1 MPKPTQVERFWRK
14 VEKSNTCWM
23 WIAGTDNH
31 GYGLFWVDG
40 RIVKAHRFAYELL
53 IGPIPQDRVI
63 DHICGTRLCMNP
75 DHLRLVTVA
84 QNNQNRKANRGTS
97 TGVRGVTL
105 KRGRYRVAAQLD
117 GVKYNAGSFATLPEA
132 ERAAIALRD
141 RLMTHND
148 HDRK

>member
-1 MPKPTQVERFWRK
+1 
-14 VEKSNTCWM
+14 
-23 WIAGTDNH
+23 
-31 GYGLFWVDG
+31 
-40 RIVKAHRFAYELL
+40 
-53 IGPIPQDRVI
+53 
-63 DHICGTRLCMNP
+63 
-75 DHLRLVTVA
+75 
-84 QNNQNRKANRGTS
+84 
-97 TGVRGVTL
+97 VRGVTL